1 MKKYFNLYSTT
12 FYIKENSEGALY
24 NTLDGNIISL
34 NDKQIKVLDKV
45 LEGLNID
52 ELDSSE
58 INFINNIERSNLGF
72 SANGLIK
79 IENSFFGN
87 SKFFEKILGDKRRI
101 EIAQF
106 ELTNKCNLNCVFCDE
121 NSNVVYRKTGC
132 KKWNDNSNELLLE
145 EWTDIIEQLILLGC
159 NKIEFLGGEPL
170 LQWDKFCK
178 LVIRA
183 HEKGIINIELY
194 TNGILIDDTKIDFLK
209 KNNIKCIIQVVKLK
223 DNKDLLGIDKDFD
236 YVALVQKFVRLKLN
250 CEILLLVTNDNDM
263 LINDYIQLFNKL
275 CIKFRLD
282 FIYPKPNNKYFSR
295 KYRSLITDYKKHI
308 IRCTPATLGI
318 LLVKNPCYY
327 NRIALDIQVRH
338 TLAYYLEKNHTEII
352 EKTAVFLIS

>member
-1 MKKYFNLYSTT
+1 MKKYFPLYSTT

-106 ELTNKCNLNCVFCDE
+106 ELTNKCNLQKN
-121 NSNVVYRKTGC
+121 
-132 KKWNDNSNELLLE
+132 W
-145 EWTDIIEQLILLGC
+145 
-159 NKIEFLGGEPL
+159 
-170 LQWDKFCK
+170 LQKM
-178 LVIRA
+178 
-183 HEKGIINIELY
+183 E
-194 TNGILIDDTKIDFLK
+194 
-209 KNNIKCIIQVVKLK
+209 
-223 DNKDLLGIDKDFD
+223 
-236 YVALVQKFVRLKLN
+236 
-250 CEILLLVTNDNDM
+250 
-263 LINDYIQLFNKL
+263 
-275 CIKFRLD
+275 
-282 FIYPKPNNKYFSR
+282 
-295 KYRSLITDYKKHI
+295 
-308 IRCTPATLGI
+308 
-318 LLVKNPCYY
+318 
-327 NRIALDIQVRH
+327 
-338 TLAYYLEKNHTEII
+338 
-352 EKTAVFLIS
+352 